1 MNFSPTVVSPN
12 IDLLLI
18 AARRHDPGSVE
29 ELFVE
34 TVEASKKNPGWHGW
48 LWELRLTQVRAEL
61 AFAREEWEAAVA
73 AADEA
78 IDQCRRRTRPK
89 YEALGQVTRAQ
100 ALARLDR
107 HADAIAAAGEAV
119 RIARAIEDP
128 ALVLRALDTLL
139 QLEGDDATALEA
151 RTTCAQIR
159 AALSDETMRRRF
171 DQSGM
176 ASRIAKL

>member
-1 MNFSPTVVSPN
+1 M
-12 IDLLLI
+12 
-18 AARRHDPGSVE
+18 ARLAVG
-29 ELFVE
+29 
-34 TVEASKKNPGWHGW
+34 
-48 LWELRLTQVRAEL
+48 LRLTQVRAEL

-73 AADEA
+73 AADEG

-100 ALARLDR
+100 ALSRLHR
-107 HADAIAAAGEAV
+107 QADAIAAAREAV
-119 RIARAIEDP
+119 RLARAIEDP

-151 RTTCAQIR
+151 KTTSAQIR
-159 AALSDETMRRRF
+159 AALSDETMRSRF
-171 DQSGM
+171 DQSGI